1 MKLYS
6 TKNLAGA
13 IYESVKGKTG
23 SELSH
28 TLANAVEF
36 MGKHQLLGKSKE
48 ILTHLEKIIDKNEK
62 VLRAKVTSSTV
73 LSKKMLEDLEES
85 LKKRYKAKE
94 VEIDTKE
101 NSNLINGIKIEA
113 NDEIIDLTLSHRL
126 HQLQTHLIKN

>member
-1 MKLYS
+1 MKLHS
-6 TKNLAGA
+6 TKNLSHA
-13 IYESVKGKTG
+13 IYEATKGKSG

-36 MGKHQLLGKSKE
+36 MDKHQLLGKKNE
-48 ILTHLEKIIDKNEK
+48 ILAQLEKIIDKDEK
-62 VLRAKVTSSTV
+62 VLRAKVTSSAV

-85 LKKRYKAKE
+85 LKKRYKAKD

-113 NDEIIDLTLSHRL
+113 NDEIIDLTVAHRL
-126 HQLQTHLIKN
+126 HQLQAYLIKN